1 MRDVFPA
8 AKIWIKKQETLL
20 FHLFYS
26 MIQDGTNISIK
37 FFQYDGLK
45 SWLVKSSVYF
55 CLYFLKM

>member
-45 SWLVKSSVYF
+45 S
-55 CLYFLKM
+55 